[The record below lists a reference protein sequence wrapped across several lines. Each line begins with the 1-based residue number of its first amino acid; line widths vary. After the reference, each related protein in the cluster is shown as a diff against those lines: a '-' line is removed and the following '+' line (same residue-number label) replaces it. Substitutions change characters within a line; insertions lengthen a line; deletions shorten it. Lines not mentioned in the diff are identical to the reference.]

1 MKQILIWTLNYL
13 IKMGKQRFGFLL
25 SVFVMIALVQ
35 LPFSSQSQGLQDIR
49 KGLQGAKREVSKTK
63 RDVNQVKKLFS
74 QKKRTVD
81 PATDTSSTINWSMQ
95 PYVPNSGMIKDYEFI
110 YTFLHKKQ
118 EYSFKKDSD
127 LISLEY
133 DSIHHEFYKNIGEGQ
148 KLKDGVEVIGWH
160 PYWEGENYKNYNF
173 KMLSIISY
181 YSYDINAG
189 TGSPNNQEVIDQ
201 LLQSSLPDSA
211 LKYGV
216 KLYLSVTSFGAEA
229 NKRFLR
235 DQVTRELF
243 IDEVMDILQTNT
255 SVFGGVDLN
264 FEEINA
270 EDKDYFTKF
279 VKELNVRLSDFGF
292 EIILDVPYFNHNN
305 IIDYYALSGSVK
317 YFNIMGYDFSGEH
330 SIYPGS
336 ISPLHGLVNQ
346 PSLESAV
353 HDFLNLNISPQ
364 KLILSLPLYG
374 VSWDISDLSKGLT
387 ADYKESLPYYKI
399 KAQFSSEY
407 YPFYDPLSA
416 SFFYMKED
424 DNEDSAKIVCWFE
437 NETSLDLK
445 MSWAQDMQLKGIGLW
460 ALGYENGA
468 PEIWQTIQKNYG
480 QTLVPIEPS
489 ETKLSGP
496 YGLAKT
502 VITYQKQI
510 GFGFLIFVAFVLM
523 GFLYSL
529 RDWRVREIL
538 FQSQFFRGAYSIFLL
553 LLAIYGI
560 QWWWNGN
567 AEWKLVIGMLIGAAI
582 VAVVNWLFTKYRN
595 DLK

>member
-13 IKMGKQRFGFLL
+13 TKMGRQPFDFLL
-25 SVFVMIALVQ
+25 SVFVMIALVH
-35 LPFSSQSQGLQDIR
+35 LPFASQSQGLQDIR
-49 KGLQGAKREVSKTK
+49 KGLQGAKREVSKTN

-235 DQVTRELF
+235 DPVTRELF

-264 FEEINA
+264 FEEISA
-270 EDKDYFTKF
+270 EDKEYFTKF

-374 VSWDISDLSKGLT
+374 VSWDISDISKGLT

-424 DNEDSAKIVCWFE
+424 DDEDSAKIVCWFE

-445 MSWAQDMQLKGIGLW
+445 MSWAADMQLKGIGLW

-502 VITYQKQI
+502 VIAHQKQI

-538 FQSQFFRGAYSIFLL
+538 FQSQFFRVAYSIFILV
-553 LLAIYGI
+553 LAIYGI

-582 VAVVNWLFTKYRN
+582 VAMVNWLFTKYRN